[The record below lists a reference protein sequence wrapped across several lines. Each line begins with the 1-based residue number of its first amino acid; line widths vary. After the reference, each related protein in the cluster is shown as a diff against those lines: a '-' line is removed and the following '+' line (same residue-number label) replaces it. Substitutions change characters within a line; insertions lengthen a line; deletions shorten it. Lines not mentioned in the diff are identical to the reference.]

1 MLKKTLLSIM
11 AAAAMTACSQVETT
25 SVNPDPEGTGYIT
38 FSPVVS
44 KATRGTVTK
53 IDQLKN
59 QGFYVVAYGENSF
72 YFNRLLAEY
81 KEAAD
86 DNKGAGFYLPGKYSW
101 PSYELTFSAWYPPT
115 LPANGGSATAYDKDG
130 NVMAGQYVSQ
140 PVWSG
145 DGSGLEKGQ
154 EIRGFVPATVHAD
167 QTDIVIARTKAT
179 SATYGKGQPVKL
191 NFRHILSQVS
201 FKAKK
206 KSGDQLRIEIKE
218 IELRNIPSK
227 GNFVFRKSNDF
238 TTDGNVTE
246 GTTNPTLIPADH
258 WEIIAPTGSNLTYGD
273 EAGNNV
279 NLQRYKHTLSTPV
292 VLEPVAEGTEGD
304 AVELLGEGGN
314 MMLIPQNFSGNYY
327 NGNPWAWAENRD
339 EKGAYLALKMKVFRK
354 VITEDPDNSWVQIF
368 PIASEGD
375 METEDHYGYAAV
387 GIVSK
392 EGAQEWKPGY
402 HYVYT
407 LNFTDEG
414 VGKHDPEN
422 PEKGGDDIL
431 GDYIWFT
438 VTVDDWIPTDQTPE
452 L

>member
-1 MLKKTLLSIM
+1 M
-11 AAAAMTACSQVETT
+11 
-25 SVNPDPEGTGYIT
+25 
-38 FSPVVS
+38 
-44 KATRGTVTK
+44 
-53 IDQLKN
+53 
-59 QGFYVVAYGENSF
+59 
-72 YFNRLLAEY
+72 
-81 KEAAD
+81 
-86 DNKGAGFYLPGKYSW
+86 
-101 PSYELTFSAWYPPT
+101 
-115 LPANGGSATAYDKDG
+115 
-130 NVMAGQYVSQ
+130 
-140 PVWSG
+140 
-145 DGSGLEKGQ
+145 
-154 EIRGFVPATVHAD
+154 HAD

-246 GTTNPTLIPADH
+246 GTTNPDPHSRRPLGDHRADGLESH
-258 WEIIAPTGSNLTYGD
+258 LWRRNGQQRQP
-273 EAGNNV
+273 
-279 NLQRYKHTLSTPV
+279 QRYKHTLSTPV

>member
-38 FSPVVS
+38 FSPVVP

-154 EIRGFVPATVHAD
+154 EIRGFVPATVHAN

-279 NLQRYKHTLSTPV
+279 NLQRYKHTLSTP
-292 VLEPVAEGTEGD
+292 
-304 AVELLGEGGN
+304 
-314 MMLIPQNFSGNYY
+314 
-327 NGNPWAWAENRD
+327 
-339 EKGAYLALKMKVFRK
+339 
-354 VITEDPDNSWVQIF
+354 
-368 PIASEGD
+368 
-375 METEDHYGYAAV
+375 
-387 GIVSK
+387 
-392 EGAQEWKPGY
+392 
-402 HYVYT
+402 
-407 LNFTDEG
+407 
-414 VGKHDPEN
+414 
-422 PEKGGDDIL
+422 
-431 GDYIWFT
+431 
-438 VTVDDWIPTDQTPE
+438 
-452 L
+452 

>member
-38 FSPVVS
+38 FSPVVP

-179 SATYGKGQPVKL
+179 SATYG
-191 NFRHILSQVS
+191 NSATFFR
-201 FKAKK
+201 
-206 KSGDQLRIEIKE
+206 R
-218 IELRNIPSK
+218 
-227 GNFVFRKSNDF
+227 FRSR
-238 TTDGNVTE
+238 
-246 GTTNPTLIPADH
+246 P
-258 WEIIAPTGSNLTYGD
+258 
-273 EAGNNV
+273 
-279 NLQRYKHTLSTPV
+279 R
-292 VLEPVAEGTEGD
+292 
-304 AVELLGEGGN
+304 
-314 MMLIPQNFSGNYY
+314 
-327 NGNPWAWAENRD
+327 R
-339 EKGAYLALKMKVFRK
+339 R
-354 VITEDPDNSWVQIF
+354 
-368 PIASEGD
+368 
-375 METEDHYGYAAV
+375 AAT
-387 GIVSK
+387 S
-392 EGAQEWKPGY
+392 
-402 HYVYT
+402 
-407 LNFTDEG
+407 
-414 VGKHDPEN
+414 
-422 PEKGGDDIL
+422 
-431 GDYIWFT
+431 
-438 VTVDDWIPTDQTPE
+438 
-452 L
+452 